1 MRCCFFSERGEIV
14 QKVLIANRGEIA
26 SRIIKTC
33 KQLNIKTVAVYS
45 DADEEMPFVKE
56 ADIAHRIG
64 EPPVNKSYLVIDAI
78 LEVARKENVDA
89 IHPGYGLL
97 SENGGFAKRVSE
109 EGFTFIGPPHSIIQK
124 MGDKV
129 EARKVMQEAQVPVVP
144 GSEGGVDSIDAAKG
158 LAREIGYPVML
169 KASGGGGGI
178 GMIRC
183 ENEQALVQSFD
194 STKNR
199 AKAYFGKDE
208 VFLEKCVENARHVE
222 VQIFGDEH
230 GNIVHLFER
239 NCSVQR
245 RNQKVIEESPSPE
258 LSMGTRQAMYDAA
271 VKAGRAVN
279 YINAGTVEFIVDEEE
294 NYYFLEMNTRLQVE
308 HPVTEFVTG
317 LDLVKWQLLVADGQ
331 PLPLL
336 NQDEITSKGHA
347 LEFRIYAEDPKTFY
361 PSPGQISLLDWGNS
375 EGVRIDSGYVQGNKV
390 TPFYDPMISKCII
403 YGKDRADA
411 IERAVEFFAEVQIE
425 GVKTNVSL
433 FREIIGEKEFVD
445 GTYTTK
451 WLQDY
456 LTANRA

>member
-1 MRCCFFSERGEIV
+1 M

-33 KQLNIKTVAVYS
+33 KHLNIETVAVYS
-45 DADEEMPFVKE
+45 DADEDLPFVKE

-64 EPPVNKSYLVIDAI
+64 EPPVNKSYLVIDHI
-78 LEVARKENVDA
+78 LEVARNEKVDG

-97 SENGGFAKRVSE
+97 SENGEFAKRVIE
-109 EGFTFIGPPHSIIQK
+109 EGFTFIGPSHHTIRK

-129 EARKVMQEAQVPVVP
+129 EARKVMQQAGVPVVP
-144 GSEGGVDSIDAAKG
+144 GSEGGVDNIET
-158 LAREIGYPVML
+158 ARELAGGIGYPVML

-183 ENEQALVQSFD
+183 ENEQALVQCFD

-208 VFLEKCVENARHVE
+208 VFLEKCVENARHIE
-222 VQIFGDEH
+222 VQIFGDSH

-245 RNQKVIEESPSPE
+245 RNQKVIEESPSPV
-258 LSMGTRQAMYDAA
+258 LSEKTRQAMYEAA
-271 VKAGRAVN
+271 VKAGEAVD
-279 YINAGTVEFIVDEEE
+279 YINAGTVEFIVDAEE
-294 NYYFLEMNTRLQVE
+294 NFYFLEMNTRLQVE
-308 HPVTEFVTG
+308 HPVTESVTG
-317 LDLVKWQLLVADGQ
+317 LDLVKWQLLVAAGER
-331 PLPLL
+331 LPLMS
-336 NQDEITSKGHA
+336 QEEITSKGHSI
-347 LEFRIYAEDPKTFY
+347 EFRIYAEDPKTFY
-361 PSPGQISLLDWGNS
+361 PSPGVIKVLDWGSN
-375 EGVRIDSGYVQGNKV
+375 EDVRIDSGYEEGNKV

-403 YGKDRADA
+403 TGKNRTEA
-411 IERAVEFFAEVQIE
+411 IEKAKTFFSDVQIE
-425 GVKTNVSL
+425 GLKTNVDL
-433 FREIIGEKEFVD
+433 FKEIIGEKEFLD

-456 LTANRA
+456 LTANRT

>member
-1 MRCCFFSERGEIV
+1 MLFFSERGEIV

-33 KQLNIKTVAVYS
+33 KQLNIVTVAVYS

-78 LEVARKENVDA
+78 LEVAKKEDVDA

-97 SENGGFAKRVSE
+97 SENGDFAKRVSE
-109 EGFTFIGPPHSIIQK
+109 EGFTFIGPHHSVIQK

-129 EARKVMQEAQVPVVP
+129 EARKVMQDAQVPVVP
-144 GSEGGVDSIDAAKG
+144 GSKGGIDSIEAAME
-158 LAREIGYPVML
+158 LAKEIGYPVML

-230 GNIVHLFER
+230 GNIVHLYER

-245 RNQKVIEESPSPE
+245 RNQKVIEESPSPM
-258 LSMGTRQAMYDAA
+258 LSGKTRQAMYEAA
-271 VKAGRAVN
+271 VKAGKAVN
-279 YINAGTVEFIVDEEE
+279 YINAGTVEFIVDEDE
-294 NYYFLEMNTRLQVE
+294 NFYFLEMNTRLQVE

-361 PSPGQISLLDWGNS
+361 PSPGQITLLNWGNS
-375 EGVRIDSGYVQGNKV
+375 EGVRIDSGYIEGNKV

-403 YGKDRADA
+403 HGENRIEA
-411 IERAVEFFAEVQIE
+411 IERAKAFFADVQIE

-433 FREIIGEKEFVD
+433 FREIIGEKEFIE

-456 LTANRA
+456 LTANRT